1 MSTQTSV
8 RDLSTKGLLGRINE
22 AQKSEK
28 SGLDISA
35 IEAPKLQS
43 HDGEPL
49 EVEDLANDLEIAD
62 NASGAASIT
71 HEESKT
77 I

>member
-8 RDLSTKGLLGRINE
+8 RDLCSKGLLGRMNE
-22 AQKSEK
+22 SQKSEK
-28 SGLDISA
+28 FGLEISVTGA
-35 IEAPKLQS
+35 SKLQS

-62 NASGAASIT
+62 NASGAAST
-71 HEESKT
+71 TYEESKT